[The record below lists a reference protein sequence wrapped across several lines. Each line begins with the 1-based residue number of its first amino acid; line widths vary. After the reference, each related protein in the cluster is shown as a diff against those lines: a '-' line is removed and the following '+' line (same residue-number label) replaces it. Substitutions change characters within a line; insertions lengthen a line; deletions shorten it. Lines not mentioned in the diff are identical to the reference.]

1 MNGSYLLRNFYL
13 LCTFD
18 KIIFRLILIF
28 PNIWLYLFYNIR
40 FFTIDKASSRL
51 GNSAVT
57 SMVLLLMD
65 TVVDNVSDMGVAD
78 NDKSPFAN

>member
-1 MNGSYLLRNFYL
+1 MNGSYLLSNFYL

-18 KIIFRLILIF
+18 KIIIRLILIF

-78 NDKSPFAN
+78 NDKGPFAN